1 MKKALLMIITVC
13 FLASIV
19 YATGTFIPVT
29 KDNEVTN
36 INQVKITKRITEEKH
51 IDKTYTLSGIDA
63 QIAKVQARIT
73 HLQGDITELQELRA
87 LILKE
92 VKKIVLKIDKL
103 PKKEIK

>member
-13 FLASIV
+13 FLASV
-19 YATGTFIPVT
+19 AYATGTFIPVT

-51 IDKTYTLSGIDA
+51 IDKTYTLPGIDA
-63 QIAKVQARIT
+63 KIDKVQARII
-73 HLQGDITELQELRA
+73 HLQGDITELQELRV

-92 VKKIVLKIDKL
+92 AEKIVLKIDEL
-103 PKKEIK
+103 PEEEIK